1 MQKQRVLVSK
11 YLYQVVLFGLLLVCS
26 VSSLIAQNG
35 PQARYSFDQM
45 DLRES
50 TGNFAAGEVRNTDF
64 YDCGVGGSAFALSM
78 NGSEDTVLLDP
89 NVKDLF
95 LNDFTL
101 SFYFWAED
109 TGDSYTLFSI
119 QEDCRRDSSLNIRF
133 NRLAGT
139 DIREVILEYSANA
152 AEVIRFAHQLSD
164 DNCWNQIAFTKNG
177 DIFSLYIDGD
187 FIESIRFV
195 APIRLGRNFPVY
207 VGYSD
212 CVGPVDEF
220 FRGRIDEIEIF
231 DFALEEVGLQ
241 NMFLDPDKILT
252 SDTTI
257 FEGDAFQI
265 RVGPTCTNDVQW
277 TPSVGLD
284 DASIIRPIANPV
296 NTTTYEIELDHGI
309 CVATDTIRVSVLLEE
324 NIDCE
329 MLLLPTAFTPNG
341 DDLNDGYGISN
352 DFIIED
358 LARFEIFD
366 RWGLK
371 LFDSVDKAEMWDGTF
386 KGETMMPGTYIYK
399 IEYSC
404 MDNNFQKTGSF
415 NLLR

>member
-1 MQKQRVLVSK
+1 
-11 YLYQVVLFGLLLVCS
+11 
-26 VSSLIAQNG
+26 
-35 PQARYSFDQM
+35 
-45 DLRES
+45 
-50 TGNFAAGEVRNTDF
+50 
-64 YDCGVGGSAFALSM
+64 
-78 NGSEDTVLLDP
+78 
-89 NVKDLF
+89 
-95 LNDFTL
+95 
-101 SFYFWAED
+101 
-109 TGDSYTLFSI
+109 
-119 QEDCRRDSSLNIRF
+119 
-133 NRLAGT
+133 
-139 DIREVILEYSANA
+139 
-152 AEVIRFAHQLSD
+152 
-164 DNCWNQIAFTKNG
+164 
-177 DIFSLYIDGD
+177 
-187 FIESIRFV
+187 
-195 APIRLGRNFPVY
+195 
-207 VGYSD
+207 
-212 CVGPVDEF
+212 
-220 FRGRIDEIEIF
+220 
-231 DFALEEVGLQ
+231 
-241 NMFLDPDKILT
+241 MFLDPDKILT

-358 LARFEIFD
+358 LTRFEIFD

-415 NLLR
+415 NLWR